1 MLCMLHGLDHSQ
13 AIAGGDG
20 ANDLEM
26 IKAAG
31 LGFAFHGKPIVAASA
46 PYRINKAG
54 LDAIINF
61 FVEAWQDAK
70 KQ

>member
-1 MLCMLHGLDHSQ
+1 
-13 AIAGGDG
+13 
-20 ANDLEM
+20 M

-46 PYRINKAG
+46 PYRINQAG
-54 LDAIINF
+54 LDAVINF